1 MFRLVCVVVAMTV
14 VAACSQPNPNGNW
27 TFSSDLTRKEPDFPK
42 GSEGDKSIAVM
53 ASFVP
58 RLKIENNS
66 WTIMRDTI
74 RCSIVKVN
82 EENGTECVHVKDGKK
97 SGNMKLVLN
106 GDILKLKEPNK
117 PTYVYVREK

>member
-1 MFRLVCVVVAMTV
+1 MIRFVTAVVALTF

-42 GSEGDKSIAVM
+42 GAEGDKSIAVM

-66 WTIMRDTI
+66 WTVMRDTI
-74 RCSIVKVN
+74 RCTILKIN
-82 EENGTECVHVKDGKK
+82 EDKGVECIHVKDGKM
-97 SGNMKLVLN
+97 SGSMKLELN
-106 GDILKLKEPNK
+106 GDVLKIKENK
-117 PTYVYVREK
+117 KSTYVYVREK

>member
-1 MFRLVCVVVAMTV
+1 MFRQIFVIMALVF

-27 TFSSDLTRKEPDFPK
+27 TFSSDLTRKEADFPK

-66 WTIMRDTI
+66 WMVMRDTI
-74 RCSIVKVN
+74 RCTILKLN
-82 EENGTECVHVKDGKK
+82 EDKGIECVHVKDGKM
-97 SGNMKLVLN
+97 SGSMKLELN
-106 GDILKLKEPNK
+106 GDVLKIKESNK